1 MMNDISI
8 MPSSVSVN
16 LCLSSSFEMECRQK
30 KGTANRILA
39 SLFFKRWCG
48 KYVVGSVVDSTVMI
62 LVHNNY
68 DRALEEFFGFKLCA

>member
-1 MMNDISI
+1 M
-8 MPSSVSVN
+8 SS
-16 LCLSSSFEMECRQK
+16 K
-30 KGTANRILA
+30 KRVRLIVFWHHYFSKDG
-39 SLFFKRWCG
+39 CG